1 MLRAG
6 VVSNCSMQDAT
17 TFRSIS
23 DDVKHSDCDTKDIGL
38 ISSGKSRGNQ
48 IRRPRTAYIIFL
60 DHMKAQYFEQYPS
73 ATYNDYQKH
82 AGRLWKSL
90 SQEEKEPWLRA
101 EEQTRR
107 EFYEEMHQL
116 QHAIAEKHENKPNGK
131 TGCPKNAFP
140 SFVEVNSLVFFGC

>member
-1 MLRAG
+1 MLYP
-6 VVSNCSMQDAT
+6 NCEMQEAT

-23 DDVKHSDCDTKDIGL
+23 DDINHSDYGTKDIGL
-38 ISSGKSRGNQ
+38 LASGKSRGNQ

-60 DHMKAQYFEQYPS
+60 DQMKAQFFEQNPS

-90 SQEEKEPWLRA
+90 SNEEKEPWLQA

-107 EFYEEMHQL
+107 EFYQEMHQL
-116 QHAIAEKHENKPNGK
+116 QHAIAEKHENRPNGK
-131 TGCPKNAFP
+131 IGCAKSAFP
-140 SFVEVNSLVFFGC
+140 SFVEVNSARFYPCD